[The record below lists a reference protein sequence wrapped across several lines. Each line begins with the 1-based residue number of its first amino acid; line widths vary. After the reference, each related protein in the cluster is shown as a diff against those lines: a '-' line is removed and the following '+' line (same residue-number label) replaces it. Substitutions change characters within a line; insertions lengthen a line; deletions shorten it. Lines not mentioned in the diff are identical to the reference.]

1 MIEILSSWAKNI
13 ILAVIII
20 SILEMILP
28 NNKTKKYVKMVMGIY
43 LLFNIISPIIK
54 NKEVFNINQFDINNY
69 KDQYTS
75 TDLESNI
82 DQTSM
87 DKRLKEIYIDELEK
101 DITTKLESKGYIV
114 NSCNV
119 DATLSEDEEN
129 AGITKIVLDIEETKD
144 DVNNTSNNQTENS
157 NIEQNNESS
166 QNKETIENRIVD
178 EIQKIKKV
186 EIGDKSSNNELEA
199 GKNEKEEYKNSE
211 KLSNTSKIQVKNFLI
226 EEYGVS
232 EKCLKIN

>member
-75 TDLESNI
+75 ADLESNI

-144 DVNNTSNNQTENS
+144 DVNNTSNKQTENS

-199 GKNEKEEYKNSE
+199 GENEKEEYKNSE

>member
-1 MIEILSSWAKNI
+1 
-13 ILAVIII
+13 
-20 SILEMILP
+20 MILP

-75 TDLESNI
+75 ADLESNI

-129 AGITKIVLDIEETKD
+129 ADITKIVLDIEETKD

-199 GKNEKEEYKNSE
+199 GENEKEEYKNSE

>member
-75 TDLESNI
+75 ADLESNI

-199 GKNEKEEYKNSE
+199 GENEKEEYKNSE

>member
-199 GKNEKEEYKNSE
+199 GENEKEEYKNSE